1 MGVKA
6 EVFGPGR
13 YEACANRVKKLTGI
27 VLIFHPGCG
36 HCVQMR
42 PEWEKMKRGLSPG
55 SKIVEVDG
63 SEMSGNESMNRSPL
77 SGTGGFPEIVRMKNG
92 TIEEKYQGPRTAEYM
107 GEFAE
112 KAKGTK
118 KMSKSKSKSKGKRK
132 TRRKKNKSKKRR

>member
-13 YEACANRVKKLTGI
+13 YDACAKRVKKITGI

-42 PEWEKMKRGLSPG
+42 PEWERMKRSLSPG

-77 SGTGGFPEIVRMKNG
+77 SNTGGFPEIVKMKNG
-92 TIEEKYQGPRTAEYM
+92 VIEEKYQGPRTAEDM
-107 GEFAE
+107 GEFAQ
-112 KAKGTK
+112 KGIK
-118 KMSKSKSKSKGKRK
+118 KKPKGKTRKRKQMKNK
-132 TRRKKNKSKKRR
+132 TRKRR

>member
-27 VLIFHPGCG
+27 VLVFHPGCG

-42 PEWEKMKRGLSPG
+42 PEWEKMKRSLSPG

-63 SEMSGNESMNRSPL
+63 SEMSGNDSMLRSPL
-77 SGTGGFPEIVRMKNG
+77 SKTNGFPEIVKMKNG
-92 TIEEKYQGPRTAEYM
+92 MIEEKYQGPRTAEYM
-107 GEFAE
+107 SEFVE
-112 KAKGTK
+112 SNHPQ
-118 KMSKSKSKSKGKRK
+118 KMSKRKRK
-132 TRRKKNKSKKRR
+132 TKKTKQKKNKSRNRR